1 MVVLDGR
8 ATGDEDALL
17 CKFCNMIFGSH
28 KELVK
33 HKTEK
38 HKGERVH
45 LCSVCDKSYKS
56 LPMLNQHKSRQH
68 RGHVSVWEG

>member
-8 ATGDEDALL
+8 ATGDKDALP

-56 LPMLNQHKSRQH
+56 THA
-68 RGHVSVWEG
+68 